1 MKKTELMEIKNN
13 TVVSLWYIMK
23 NDKNEILEDN
33 TGGDPIQYIHGS
45 NTIVPALEQ
54 ALTGLQR
61 GQTKSVI
68 ISDEHLRGHYHF
80 QVTIEDV
87 RLADEKEI
95 EMGNPF
101 LQVANK
107 ECGPGCDC

>member
-1 MKKTELMEIKNN
+1 MEIKNN

-23 NDKNEILEDN
+23 NDKDEVLEDN
-33 TGGDPIQYIHGS
+33 TGGDPIQYVHGS
-45 NTIVPALEQ
+45 NTILPTLEQ

-68 ISDEHLRGHYHF
+68 ISDEHLRGLFHF
-80 QVTIEDV
+80 HVTIEDV

-95 EMGNPF
+95 EMGKPF
-101 LQVANK
+101 QQGIKK
-107 ECGPGCDC
+107 ECDPGCDC